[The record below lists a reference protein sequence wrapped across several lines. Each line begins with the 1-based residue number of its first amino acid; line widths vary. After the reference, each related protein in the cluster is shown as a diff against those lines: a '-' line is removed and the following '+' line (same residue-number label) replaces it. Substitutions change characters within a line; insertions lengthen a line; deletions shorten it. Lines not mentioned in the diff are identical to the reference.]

1 MIGGTEYVVKKL
13 VDAGQG
19 CGRVTLDEATD
30 LLTSDLIHLKRMVA
44 FTSAF
49 MEHAIR
55 VGAEISGMSCS
66 HSTYL

>member
-1 MIGGTEYVVKKL
+1 MEYAAKKL

-19 CGRVTLDEATD
+19 HGRVTLDEATN
-30 LLTSDLIHLKRMVA
+30 LLTSDLICLKRMVA

-49 MEHAIR
+49 MAHAIR
-55 VGAEISGMSCS
+55 MGAEISGMSCS